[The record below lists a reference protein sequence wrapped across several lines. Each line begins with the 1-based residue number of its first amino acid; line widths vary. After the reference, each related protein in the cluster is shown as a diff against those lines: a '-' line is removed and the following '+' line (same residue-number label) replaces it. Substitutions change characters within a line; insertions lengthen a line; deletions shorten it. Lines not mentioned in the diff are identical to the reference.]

1 MGNWSPGNCW
11 RCDGKHRN
19 KHCGVAPTL
28 GRKKCS
34 GMLLTEETETYLC
47 KRVPLL
53 WLGDEWIFWMKFLLS
68 LQSSTVF
75 VFFHYSKTA
84 VREHLKAHLER
95 FVMMHFRLKMM
106 RRHAVDLFQ
115 GVWTDCWIALL
126 ALGVSHARLS
136 ANALTQSGNANKNN
150 IQSIR
155 KAFTFHTLFCYSR
168 IPNWIQFI
176 FSSKF
181 YTLPPRIT

>member
-28 GRKKCS
+28 GRQ
-34 GMLLTEETETYLC
+34 
-47 KRVPLL
+47 VL
-53 WLGDEWIFWMKFLLS
+53 WDVAYWGNGDLPVQTCPFIMTWRWMNFLNE
-68 LQSSTVF
+68 VF
-75 VFFHYSKTA
+75 ALIAKQHSFVLFFHYSKTA
-84 VREHLKAHLER
+84 VREHLKAHLEI

-155 KAFTFHTLFCYSR
+155 KAFTFHTLLCYSR